1 MLQRTRDLFMD
12 KSFLR
17 FVLVGIINTIVG
29 TTIMLVFYNV
39 FHFGYWFSSA
49 SDYVLASIL
58 SYFLNKYY
66 TFEYKEK
73 DLSSAIRFVIN
84 IVVCY
89 LLAFSVAR
97 PLVRLL
103 LENFGY
109 MLSNSWIENIAML
122 TGSCIFVL
130 INYLGQRFFAFRK
143 K

>member
-1 MLQRTRDLFMD
+1 MFQRMRYLFVD

-39 FHFGYWFSSA
+39 FHFGYWFSSS
-49 SDYVLASIL
+49 SDYILASIL

-73 DLSSAIRFVIN
+73 DKKSAIRFGVN

-89 LLAFSVAR
+89 LLAYSVAR
-97 PLVRLL
+97 PLVRLS

-109 MLSNSWIENIAML
+109 VLSDSWIENIAML
-122 TGSCIFVL
+122 TGSCIFVI
-130 INYLGQRFFAFRK
+130 INYLGQRFFAFK
-143 K
+143 KK